1 MRCTTGNHFR
11 ADDTS
16 LTYAS
21 NNIDDINDK
30 VNDDLRRVF
39 VWLAANKLTINL
51 SKTEFLLI
59 GSRQRL
65 SGFHTTPLLTI
76 NGKQITQASSA
87 RSFGVIIDENLSWED
102 HIQSI
107 SKNVSSGINALK
119 RTRHFVFMDTLI
131 LVYNALIKRILTFSN
146 YDTRILKTYLMPWD
160 GCH

>member
-1 MRCTTGNHFR
+1 M
-11 ADDTS
+11 
-16 LTYAS
+16 
-21 NNIDDINDK
+21 
-30 VNDDLRRVF
+30 F

-87 RSFGVIIDENLSWED
+87 KSLGVIIDENLSWED

-107 SKNVSSGINALK
+107 SKKVASGIGALK
-119 RTRHFVFMDTLI
+119 RIRHFVSTDKLI
-131 LVYNALIKRILTFSN
+131 
-146 YDTRILKTYLMPWD
+146 TR
-160 GCH
+160 GCCGIQS